1 MLCDVVNGQAPGK
14 PPVRLY
20 FERESGLLLRMVR
33 YADTPMG
40 RLPTQIDYADYRELG
55 RSEDSVPVDAGAAQ
69 RAVHDSNRRG
79 AGERTDRRCEVRAAF
94 RGCEVAAELRYA
106 ARPNLRSGISFAASS
121 PAEPKPPAP
130 RRLRCMHPG
139 LMYGECMARFV
150 STTVRLD
157 EEDVR
162 ALKRARAA
170 GLSASDLIR
179 KGLRVVA
186 SRYYSGRRPPSTLL
200 FESTNSKLGDE
211 SELFRDIE
219 D

>member
-1 MLCDVVNGQAPGK
+1 
-14 PPVRLY
+14 
-20 FERESGLLLRMVR
+20 
-33 YADTPMG
+33 
-40 RLPTQIDYADYRELG
+40 
-55 RSEDSVPVDAGAAQ
+55 
-69 RAVHDSNRRG
+69 
-79 AGERTDRRCEVRAAF
+79 
-94 RGCEVAAELRYA
+94 
-106 ARPNLRSGISFAASS
+106 
-121 PAEPKPPAP
+121 
-130 RRLRCMHPG
+130 
-139 LMYGECMARFV
+139 MARFV

-157 EEDVR
+157 EEDVL

-170 GLSASDLIR
+170 GIPASDLIR